1 MEFNCY
7 EILEL
12 DANEKKIVNI
22 AKQFEDKKREWNKWK
37 SQGTPKQQELAKTY
51 SENIKEIEKIIN
63 DKEELKL
70 HRDIFIKRQ
79 KQFKKEFFNEL
90 DSMIAVLSSNEI
102 SESES
107 KTLINHFK
115 NKLTSKEITNRLSKR
130 GVIKKKTTSTTSK
143 RVKKETID
151 SSKLKEIN
159 DLLSFFDKKTLYDFL
174 IASKNSSTLVLKSKA
189 DDILTQARGK
199 TDTQNSRK
207 AKIAGLIKD
216 IFKDET
222 NKDKYDNSLS
232 RENLKVLD
240 SVLKMAGADK
250 VLTQEKIGNIL
261 KIAKKNS
268 IHKDDAIEYIEEV
281 SGKRKWVI
289 VGGNT
294 FQHFNL
300 LECGFCGDLSDKEKQ
315 KKCKGCG
322 EDLIQPCPICTNPT
336 PTEQSA
342 CSKCGCKTGDRK
354 EVELLMKE
362 AEAYITQEK
371 YLESKLKLNKV
382 LSIWRKWDKAEKK
395 LKKIGKIEQEK
406 KKIFDKVSNLIK
418 KRQYVEANI
427 ISNTHNIV
435 NFKKDIETNLTQ
447 AKSLVLQADKE
458 KNKNYDK
465 AIELYEKALFYVS
478 DFEIAIKALKS
489 IPLPAVINLKH
500 SIEKDKLTITWDKA
514 NISYVVVKNITIPQN
529 SSDGIM
535 VVDTSANI
543 AIDILS
549 EELYY
554 YAIFPKK
561 NVVYETPTII
571 GPFFYPQDVKHYTY
585 NVTSKQINIE
595 WSLPKNCKNVEI
607 YKKKG
612 NGIKK
617 NEGIRLT
624 HSLTSLI
631 DNDVRIDTLYSYFLI
646 AVYKNK
652 NQFFYSEGI
661 SIVITPTELPLK
673 INNLKADITDDTI
686 FLSWE
691 NIKDKI
697 NIKKFETKPLFKEGE
712 VISLQKMEK
721 NGKNIM
727 LQTQNSTQLN
737 TLSTTTYF
745 VPFSIKYQTVMV
757 GNIIKVSTIKDVT
770 NVKTYQVGDKII
782 LTFLPPNGA
791 KDFWIVYR
799 YDRFVKDIFENK
811 NMFYKFNILEYEK
824 DKKIEL
830 PIQEETNHY
839 ITIYTYD
846 TEENTFSNGVEV
858 LENAGDEIIVK
869 YFLEIKKQ
877 WLLTGKRVSAKIVL
891 KTTEDTVLNDIV
903 VVFKQNTVP
912 LNINDG
918 VVIKN
923 MKTIKFENRQAMIYV
938 PPKYLNEEGYLKL
951 FFKNQNKAV
960 RLLPS
965 AEKLIKL

>member
-7 EILEL
+7 EVLEL
-12 DANEKKIVNI
+12 DIDEKKIVNI

-37 SQGTPKQQELAKTY
+37 NQGTSKQQELAKTY
-51 SENIKEIEKIIN
+51 SENLKEIEKIIN
-63 DKEELKL
+63 DKELLKS
-70 HRDIFIKRQ
+70 HRDTFIKKQ
-79 KQFKKEFFNEL
+79 KQSKKEFLNEL
-90 DSMIAVLSSNEI
+90 DSMIGVLSSNEI

-115 NKLTSKEITNRLSKR
+115 NKLTSKEITDRLSKR
-130 GVIKKKTTSTTSK
+130 GVIEKKTTSTTSK

-151 SSKLKEIN
+151 SSKFKEIN
-159 DLLSFFDKKTLYDFL
+159 DLLSFFNKKTLYDFL
-174 IASKNSSTLVLKSKA
+174 IVSKNSSTLVLKSKA
-189 DDILTQARGK
+189 NDILTQARGK

-207 AKIAGLIKD
+207 AKLAGLAKD
-216 IFKDET
+216 IFKDEK
-222 NKDKYDNSLS
+222 NKEKYDNTLS
-232 RENLKVLD
+232 KENLKVLD
-240 SVLKMAGADK
+240 SVLKLAGADK
-250 VLTQEKIGNIL
+250 VLRQERIENIL

-268 IHKDDAIEYIEEV
+268 IHRDDAIEYIQEV

-289 VGGNT
+289 CRENT
-294 FQHFNL
+294 FQHFKL
-300 LECGFCGDLSDKEKQ
+300 LECGFCGDLADKEKQ

-322 EDLIQPCPICTNPT
+322 ENLIQPCPMCTNPT

-342 CSKCGCKTGDRK
+342 CLKCGCKTGDRK

-362 AEAYITQEK
+362 AEAYIAHKK
-371 YLESKLKLNKV
+371 YLEAKLKLNKV
-382 LSIWRKWDKAEKK
+382 LSIWKKWDRAEKK
-395 LKKIGKIEQEK
+395 LQEIEENEQEK
-406 KKIFDKVSNLIK
+406 KKIFEKISHLIK
-418 KRQYVEANI
+418 KRQYAEANVI
-427 ISNTHNIV
+427 CHTHNIV
-435 NFKKDIETNLTQ
+435 NFKKEIETNLTQ
-447 AKSLVLQADKE
+447 AKNLVLQADKE

-465 AIELYEKALFYVS
+465 AIELYGKALFYVS

-489 IPLPAVINLKH
+489 IPLPAVKKLKY
-500 SIEKDKLTITWDKA
+500 SIEKNKLTITWDKA

-529 SSDGIM
+529 SNDGIM

-543 AIDILS
+543 AIDTLN

-561 NVVYETPTII
+561 NVIYETPTII
-571 GPFFYPQDVKHYTY
+571 GPFFYPQDLKNYTY
-585 NVTSKQINIE
+585 NVTSEQINIE
-595 WSLPKNCKNVEI
+595 WSLPKNCNNVEI

-612 NGIKK
+612 NSIKK
-617 NEGIRLT
+617 NEGTRLT
-624 HSLTSLI
+624 HLTTSLI
-631 DNDVRIDTLYSYFLI
+631 DNDVRIDTPYSYFLI

-652 NQFFYSEGI
+652 NKIFYSEGI
-661 SIVITPTELPLK
+661 SVVITPTELPVK

-697 NIKKFETKPLFKEGE
+697 NIKKFESKPLFKEGE

-721 NGKNIM
+721 NGKNII

-745 VPFSIKYQTVMV
+745 VPFSLKHQTVMV

-791 KDFWIVYR
+791 KNFWIIYR
-799 YDRFVKDIFENK
+799 YDRFVKDISENK
-811 NMFYKFNILEYEK
+811 NMFYKFNILEYQK

-846 TEENTFSNGVEV
+846 AEENTFSNGVEV

-869 YFLEIKKQ
+869 YFLDIKKQ
-877 WLLTGKRVSAKIVL
+877 WLLMGKRVRANILL

-912 LNINDG
+912 LNINNG

-923 MKTIKFENRQAMIYV
+923 MKTIKFENREAMISV
-938 PPKYLNEEGYLKL
+938 PPKYLNEEGYIKL